1 MINSNQIKKKIFG
14 KTKFIWYLLVLVLVG
29 CGERSSQFNED
40 LNLSAEDIEQIREI
54 NRRYTQGWLEGDSSK
69 VLGLYT
75 NSATIIPSGL
85 LPILGKKAITDFW
98 FPNDNST
105 TVIHY
110 YDLEILDIIGT
121 GNLAYSYE
129 HGKWSLTYEKDE
141 FRLDRK
147 AESYAVT
154 IYVKAESGEWK
165 ITKRIW
171 TDMNK

>member
-1 MINSNQIKKKIFG
+1 MIISDQTKKRSFTQFG
-14 KTKFIWYLLVLVLVG
+14 WYLLLFLLLTS
-29 CGERSSQFNED
+29 CGEKSPQVIEK
-40 LNLSAEDIEQIREI
+40 LNLSVEDIEQIIEI
-54 NRRYTQGWLEGDSSK
+54 NRHYTQGWLENDSKK

-75 NSATIIPSGL
+75 DSATIIPSGL
-85 LPILGKKAITDFW
+85 LPIQGKKAITDFW
-98 FPNDNST
+98 FPNDGST

-129 HGKWSLTYEKDE
+129 HGKLSFTYEKDE
-141 FRLDRK
+141 FRLDRT
-147 AESYAVT
+147 AESYAVS
-154 IYVKAESGEWK
+154 IYAKAESGEWK